1 MFQFTTTHVINS
13 DKDLTTGKELW
24 KANPNE
30 DANKSTLAI
39 KGINILKKA
48 NVTAIY
54 KRAFTEA
61 DPAKATIDLSSL
73 SALQEGDILRL
84 DIYIRPTES
93 DHSSY
98 YANDLNH
105 KGRPFT
111 VEFPWITDTTP
122 EDVTTAQQATAKNL
136 AKLINKYGLLMFG
149 DKLLTVEWSGAT
161 VVLTATTEFQRFH
174 VIDVYKFVD
183 NGGNVYAN
191 EWEKLSDIVTV
202 NPKGTEGFGT
212 YGYIMRNIKLP
223 TTEHLR
229 AFAPKQNEMPVPG
242 ALYNQYTIEYCVNRG
257 TLGTNAVGDQ
267 VTSVTH
273 IVLFVQKDLATSFET
288 ALDAIK
294 PAAGIETI

>member
-13 DKDLTTGKELW
+13 DKDLTTGKDLW
-24 KANPNE
+24 KPGEN
-30 DANKSTLAI
+30 TLTI
-39 KGINILKKA
+39 KGINTLKKA
-48 NVTAIY
+48 NITSIY
-54 KRAFTEA
+54 KAVGKSEQL
-61 DPAKATIDLSSL
+61 AKATIDLSSL
-73 SALQEGDILRL
+73 SSLQEGDILRL

-191 EWEKLSDIVTV
+191 EWEKLPDVVTV
-202 NPKGTEGFGT
+202 DPKGEEGFGT
-212 YGYIMRNIKLP
+212 YSYILRNIKLP

-229 AFAPKQNEMPVPG
+229 AFAPKQNEMPIPG
-242 ALYNQYTIEYCVNRG
+242 AVYNQYTIEYCVNRG
-257 TLGTNAVGDQ
+257 ILGTNAVGDQ

-273 IVLFVQKDLATSFET
+273 IVLFVKNDLATKFET
-288 ALDAIK
+288 ELNKIA
-294 PAAGIETI
+294 PEAGIQTKP

>member
-13 DKDLTTGKELW
+13 DKDLTTGKDLW
-24 KANPNE
+24 KAGEN
-30 DANKSTLAI
+30 TLTI
-39 KGINILKKA
+39 KGINTLKKA
-48 NVTAIY
+48 NVTSIY
-54 KRAFTEA
+54 KVVGKPEQL
-61 DPAKATIDLSSL
+61 AKATINLGDTVFDSMK
-73 SALQEGDILRL
+73 EGDILRL

-149 DKLLTVEWSGAT
+149 DKLLTVEWSGET

-174 VIDVYKFVD
+174 VIDLYKFVD

-191 EWEKLSDIVTV
+191 EWEKLPSTGVITI
-202 NPKGTEGFGT
+202 NPKGEEGFGT
-212 YGYIMRNIKLP
+212 YSYIMRNIKLP

-229 AFAPKQNEMPVPG
+229 AFAPKQNEMPIPG

-273 IVLFVQKDLATSFET
+273 VVLFVKNDLATKFET
-288 ALDAIK
+288 ALDKIK
-294 PAAGIETI
+294 PEAGIQTKP

>member
-13 DKDLTTGKELW
+13 DKDLTTGKDLW
-24 KANPNE
+24 KPGTNAL
-30 DANKSTLAI
+30 TI
-39 KGINILKKA
+39 KGINTLKKA
-48 NVTAIY
+48 NVVSIY
-54 KRAFTEA
+54 KAVGEEA
-61 DPAKATIDLSSL
+61 QLAKATITLNEEAVPFDTMK
-73 SALQEGDILRL
+73 EGDILRL

-111 VEFPWITDTTP
+111 VEFPWMTDGA
-122 EDVTTAQQATAKNL
+122 TTAANL

-149 DKLLTVEWSGAT
+149 DKLLTVEVSNK
-161 VVLTATTEFQRFH
+161 VVTLNATTEFQRFH
-174 VIDVYKFVD
+174 VIDLYKFVD

-191 EWEKLSDIVTV
+191 EWEKLPATGVITI
-202 NPKGTEGFGT
+202 NPKGKEGFGT
-212 YGYIMRNIKLP
+212 YSYILRNIKLP

-229 AFAPKQNEMPVPG
+229 AFAPKQNEMPIPG
-242 ALYNQYTIEYCVNRG
+242 AIYNQYTIEYCVNRG

-273 IVLFVQKDLATSFET
+273 IVLFVKNDLATKFET
-288 ALDAIK
+288 ELNKIA
-294 PAAGIETI
+294 PAAGIQTKP

>member
-13 DKDLTTGKELW
+13 DKDLTTGKDLW
-24 KANPNE
+24 TTPDEN
-30 DANKSTLAI
+30 TLII
-39 KGINILKKA
+39 KGINTLKKA
-48 NVTAIY
+48 NVTSIY
-54 KRAFTEA
+54 KAVGEKEQL
-61 DPAKATIDLSSL
+61 AKATITLNEEAAPFDTMK
-73 SALQEGDILRL
+73 EGDILRL

-111 VEFPWITDTTP
+111 VEFPWMTDGA
-122 EDVTTAQQATAKNL
+122 TTAANL

-149 DKLLTVEWSGAT
+149 DKLLTVEVSNK
-161 VVLTATTEFQRFH
+161 VVTLNATTEFQRFH
-174 VIDVYKFVD
+174 VIDLYKFVD

-191 EWEKLSDIVTV
+191 EWEKLPATGVITI
-202 NPKGTEGFGT
+202 NPKGKEGFGT
-212 YGYIMRNIKLP
+212 YSYILRNIKLP

-229 AFAPKQNEMPVPG
+229 AFAPKQNEMPIPG
-242 ALYNQYTIEYCVNRG
+242 AIYNQYTIEYCVNRG

-273 IVLFVQKDLATSFET
+273 IVLFVKNDLATKFET
-288 ALDAIK
+288 ELNKIA
-294 PAAGIETI
+294 PEAGIQTKP

>member
-24 KANPNE
+24 KAGEN
-30 DANKSTLAI
+30 TLTI
-39 KGINILKKA
+39 KGINTLKKA
-48 NVTAIY
+48 NVTAVY
-54 KRAFTEA
+54 KRVNK
-61 DPAKATIDLSSL
+61 PAKPAQVTINLGAAPFDTI
-73 SALQEGDILRL
+73 QEGDILRL

-111 VEFPWITDTTP
+111 VEFPWVTDAT
-122 EDVTTAQQATAKNL
+122 TTAENL

-149 DKLLTVEWSGAT
+149 DKLLTVEVAGA
-161 VVLTATTEFQRFH
+161 VVTLNATTEFQRFH

-191 EWEKLSDIVTV
+191 EWEKLPNAVTI
-202 NPKGTEGFGT
+202 NEKGVEGFGT
-212 YGYIMRNIKLP
+212 YSYIMRNIKLP

-267 VTSVTH
+267 VTSLTH
-273 IVLFVQKDLATSFET
+273 IVLFVKTDLATSFET
-288 ALDAIK
+288 ALGAITDSIK
-294 PAAGIETI
+294 TI

>member
-13 DKDLTTGKELW
+13 DKDLTTGKDLW
-24 KANPNE
+24 KPGTNAL
-30 DANKSTLAI
+30 TI
-39 KGINILKKA
+39 KGINTLKKA
-48 NVTAIY
+48 NVVSIY
-54 KRAFTEA
+54 KAVGEEA
-61 DPAKATIDLSSL
+61 QLAKATITLNEEAVPFDTMK
-73 SALQEGDILRL
+73 EGDILRL

-111 VEFPWITDTTP
+111 VEFPWMTDGA
-122 EDVTTAQQATAKNL
+122 TTAANL

-149 DKLLTVEWSGAT
+149 DKLLTVEVSNK
-161 VVLTATTEFQRFH
+161 VVTLNATTEFQRFH
-174 VIDVYKFVD
+174 VIDLYKFVD

-191 EWEKLSDIVTV
+191 EWEKLPATGVITI
-202 NPKGTEGFGT
+202 NPKGKEGFGT
-212 YGYIMRNIKLP
+212 YSYILRNIKLP

-229 AFAPKQNEMPVPG
+229 AFAPKQNEMPIPG
-242 ALYNQYTIEYCVNRG
+242 AIYNQYTIEYCVNRG

-273 IVLFVQKDLATSFET
+273 IVLFVKNDLATKFET
-288 ALDAIK
+288 ELNKIA
-294 PAAGIETI
+294 PEAGIQTKP

>member
-13 DKDLTTGKELW
+13 DKDLTTGKDLW
-24 KANPNE
+24 KPGTN
-30 DANKSTLAI
+30 SLTI
-39 KGINILKKA
+39 KGINTLKKA
-48 NVTAIY
+48 NVTSIY
-54 KRAFTEA
+54 KAVGKPEQL
-61 DPAKATIDLSSL
+61 AKATIDLSSL
-73 SALQEGDILRL
+73 STLQEGDILRL

-149 DKLLTVEWSGAT
+149 DKLLTVEWSDAT

-191 EWEKLSDIVTV
+191 EWEKLSDVVTV
-202 NPKGTEGFGT
+202 DPKGEEGFGT
-212 YGYIMRNIKLP
+212 YSYIMRNIKLP

-229 AFAPKQNEMPVPG
+229 AFAPKQNEMPIPG
-242 ALYNQYTIEYCVNRG
+242 AIYNQYTIEYCVNRG

-273 IVLFVQKDLATSFET
+273 IVLFVKNDLATKFET
-288 ALDAIK
+288 ELNKIA
-294 PAAGIETI
+294 PEAGIQTKP

>member
-13 DKDLTTGKELW
+13 DKDLTTGKDLW
-24 KANPNE
+24 KPGTNAL
-30 DANKSTLAI
+30 TI
-39 KGINILKKA
+39 KGINTLKKA
-48 NVTAIY
+48 NVTSIY
-54 KRAFTEA
+54 KAVGKPEQL
-61 DPAKATIDLSSL
+61 AKATIDLSSL
-73 SALQEGDILRL
+73 STLQEGDILRL

-161 VVLTATTEFQRFH
+161 VTLTATTEFQRFH

-191 EWEKLSDIVTV
+191 EWEKLSDVVTV
-202 NPKGTEGFGT
+202 DPKGEEGFGT
-212 YGYIMRNIKLP
+212 YSYIMRNIKLP

-229 AFAPKQNEMPVPG
+229 AFAPKQNEMPIPG
-242 ALYNQYTIEYCVNRG
+242 AIYNQYTIEYCVNRG

-273 IVLFVQKDLATSFET
+273 IVLFVKNDLATKFET
-288 ALDAIK
+288 ELNKIA
-294 PAAGIETI
+294 PEAGIQTKP

>member
-24 KANPNE
+24 KAGE
-30 DANKSTLAI
+30 DTLTI
-39 KGINILKKA
+39 KGINTLKKA
-48 NVTAIY
+48 NVTSIY
-54 KRAFTEA
+54 KTIGDPAV
-61 DPAKATIDLSSL
+61 PAKATIDLSSL
-73 SALQEGDILRL
+73 SSLQEGDILRL

-174 VIDVYKFVD
+174 VIDLYKFVD

-191 EWEKLSDIVTV
+191 EWEKLSDVVTV
-202 NPKGTEGFGT
+202 DPKGTEGFGT
-212 YGYIMRNIKLP
+212 YSYILRNIKLP

-229 AFAPKQNEMPVPG
+229 AFAPKQNEMPIPG
-242 ALYNQYTIEYCVNRG
+242 AIYNQYTIEYCVNRG

-273 IVLFVQKDLATSFET
+273 VVLFVKNDLATKFET
-288 ALDAIK
+288 ALNKIAPASGIQTK
-294 PAAGIETI
+294 P

>member
-13 DKDLTTGKELW
+13 DKDLTTGKDLW
-24 KANPNE
+24 KTGEN
-30 DANKSTLAI
+30 TLTI
-39 KGINILKKA
+39 KGINTLKKA
-48 NVTAIY
+48 NVTSIY
-54 KRAFTEA
+54 KAVGKPEQL
-61 DPAKATIDLSSL
+61 AKATIDLSSL
-73 SALQEGDILRL
+73 STLQEGDILRL

-174 VIDVYKFVD
+174 VIDIYKFVD

-191 EWEKLSDIVTV
+191 EWEKLSDVVTV
-202 NPKGTEGFGT
+202 DPKGQEGFGT
-212 YGYIMRNIKLP
+212 YSYILRNIKLP

-229 AFAPKQNEMPVPG
+229 AFAPKQNEMPIPG
-242 ALYNQYTIEYCVNRG
+242 AVYNQYTIEYCVNRG

-273 IVLFVQKDLATSFET
+273 IVLFVKNDLDTKFKT
-288 ALDAIK
+288 ALETIQ
-294 PAAGIETI
+294 PEAGIQTKS

>member
-13 DKDLTTGKELW
+13 DKDLTTGKDLW
-24 KANPNE
+24 KPGTN
-30 DANKSTLAI
+30 SLTI
-39 KGINILKKA
+39 KGINTLKKA
-48 NVTAIY
+48 NVTSIY
-54 KRAFTEA
+54 KAVGKPEQL
-61 DPAKATIDLSSL
+61 AKATIDLSSL
-73 SALQEGDILRL
+73 STLQEGDILRL

-161 VVLTATTEFQRFH
+161 VTLTATTEFQRFH

-191 EWEKLSDIVTV
+191 EWEKLSDVVTV
-202 NPKGTEGFGT
+202 DPKGEEGFGT
-212 YGYIMRNIKLP
+212 YSYIMRNIKLP

-229 AFAPKQNEMPVPG
+229 AFAPKQNEMPIPG
-242 ALYNQYTIEYCVNRG
+242 AIYNQYTIEYCVNRG

-273 IVLFVQKDLATSFET
+273 IVLFVKNDLATKFET
-288 ALDAIK
+288 ELNKIA
-294 PAAGIETI
+294 PEAGIQTKP

>member
-13 DKDLTTGKELW
+13 DKDLTTGKDLW
-24 KANPNE
+24 KTGEN
-30 DANKSTLAI
+30 TLTI
-39 KGINILKKA
+39 KGINTLKKA
-48 NVTAIY
+48 NVTSIY
-54 KRAFTEA
+54 KAVGKPEQL
-61 DPAKATIDLSSL
+61 AKATIDLSSL
-73 SALQEGDILRL
+73 STLQEGDILRL

-149 DKLLTVEWSGAT
+149 DKLLTVEWSGTT

-174 VIDVYKFVD
+174 VIDIYKFVD

-191 EWEKLSDIVTV
+191 EWEKLSDVVTV
-202 NPKGTEGFGT
+202 DPKGQEGFGT
-212 YGYIMRNIKLP
+212 YSYILRNIKLP
-223 TTEHLR
+223 TMEHLR
-229 AFAPKQNEMPVPG
+229 AFAPKQNEMPIPG
-242 ALYNQYTIEYCVNRG
+242 AVYNQYTIEYCVNRG

-273 IVLFVQKDLATSFET
+273 IVLFVKNDLDTKFKT
-288 ALDAIK
+288 ALETIQ
-294 PAAGIETI
+294 PEAGIQTKS

>member
-13 DKDLTTGKELW
+13 DKDLTTGKDLW
-24 KANPNE
+24 TPGEN
-30 DANKSTLAI
+30 TLTI
-39 KGINILKKA
+39 KGINTLKKA
-48 NVTAIY
+48 NVTSIY
-54 KRAFTEA
+54 KAVGEKEQL
-61 DPAKATIDLSSL
+61 AKVTINLGDTVFD
-73 SALQEGDILRL
+73 AMKEGDILRL

-174 VIDVYKFVD
+174 IIDLYKFID

-191 EWEKLSDIVTV
+191 EWEKLPSTDVITI
-202 NPKGTEGFGT
+202 NPKGKEGFGT
-212 YGYIMRNIKLP
+212 YSYILRNIKLP

-229 AFAPKQNEMPVPG
+229 AFAPKQNEMPIPG
-242 ALYNQYTIEYCVNRG
+242 AIYNQYTIEYCVNRG

-273 IVLFVQKDLATSFET
+273 IVLFVKNDLATKFET
-288 ALDAIK
+288 ELNKIA
-294 PAAGIETI
+294 PEAGIQTKP

>member
-13 DKDLTTGKELW
+13 DKDLTTGKDLW
-24 KANPNE
+24 KPGTNAL
-30 DANKSTLAI
+30 TI
-39 KGINILKKA
+39 KGINTLKKA
-48 NVTAIY
+48 NVVSIY
-54 KRAFTEA
+54 KAVGE
-61 DPAKATIDLSSL
+61 PEQLAKATITLNEEAAPFDTMK
-73 SALQEGDILRL
+73 EGDILRL

-111 VEFPWITDTTP
+111 VEFPWMTDGA
-122 EDVTTAQQATAKNL
+122 TTAANL

-149 DKLLTVEWSGAT
+149 DKLLTVEVSNK
-161 VVLTATTEFQRFH
+161 VVTLNATTEFQRFN
-174 VIDVYKFVD
+174 VIDLYKFVD

-191 EWEKLSDIVTV
+191 EWEKLPSTGVITV
-202 NPKGTEGFGT
+202 NPKGKEGFGT
-212 YGYIMRNIKLP
+212 YSYIMRNIKLP

-229 AFAPKQNEMPVPG
+229 AFAPKQNEMPIPG
-242 ALYNQYTIEYCVNRG
+242 AIYNQYTIEYCVNRG

-273 IVLFVQKDLATSFET
+273 VVLFVKNDLATKFET
-288 ALDAIK
+288 ELNKIA
-294 PAAGIETI
+294 PEAGIQTKP

>member
-24 KANPNE
+24 KAGEN
-30 DANKSTLAI
+30 TLLI
-39 KGINILKKA
+39 KGINTLKKA
-48 NVTAIY
+48 NVTSIY
-54 KRAFTEA
+54 KAIGEPA
-61 DPAKATIDLSSL
+61 QPAKATIDLSSL
-73 SALQEGDILRL
+73 SSLQEGDILRL

-191 EWEKLSDIVTV
+191 EWEKLSDVVTV
-202 NPKGTEGFGT
+202 DPKGKEGFGT
-212 YGYIMRNIKLP
+212 YSYIMRNIKLP

-229 AFAPKQNEMPVPG
+229 AFAPKQNEMPIPG
-242 ALYNQYTIEYCVNRG
+242 AIYNQYTIEYCVNRG

-273 IVLFVQKDLATSFET
+273 IVLFVKNDLATKFET
-288 ALDAIK
+288 DLAKIGAIQTK
-294 PAAGIETI
+294 P

>member
-13 DKDLTTGKELW
+13 DKDLTTGKDLW
-24 KANPNE
+24 TAGEN
-30 DANKSTLAI
+30 TLTI
-39 KGINILKKA
+39 KGINTLKKA
-48 NVTAIY
+48 NITSIY
-54 KRAFTEA
+54 KAVGKPEQL
-61 DPAKATIDLSSL
+61 AKATIDLSSL
-73 SALQEGDILRL
+73 SSLQEGDILRL

-191 EWEKLSDIVTV
+191 EWEKLPDVVTV
-202 NPKGTEGFGT
+202 DPKGEEGFGT
-212 YGYIMRNIKLP
+212 YSYILRNIKLP

-229 AFAPKQNEMPVPG
+229 AFAPKQNEMPIPG
-242 ALYNQYTIEYCVNRG
+242 AVYNQYTIEYCVNRG
-257 TLGTNAVGDQ
+257 ILGTNAVGDQ

-273 IVLFVQKDLATSFET
+273 IVLFVKNDLATKFET
-288 ALDAIK
+288 ELNKIA
-294 PAAGIETI
+294 PEAGIQTKP

>member
-13 DKDLTTGKELW
+13 DKDLTTGKDLW
-24 KANPNE
+24 TSGEN
-30 DANKSTLAI
+30 TLTI
-39 KGINILKKA
+39 KGINTLKKA
-48 NVTAIY
+48 NVTSIY
-54 KRAFTEA
+54 KAVGKPEQL
-61 DPAKATIDLSSL
+61 AKATIDLSSL
-73 SALQEGDILRL
+73 STLQEGDILRL

-93 DHSSY
+93 DHRSY

-174 VIDVYKFVD
+174 IIDLYKFVD

-191 EWEKLSDIVTV
+191 EWEKLPSTGVITI
-202 NPKGTEGFGT
+202 NPKGKEGFGT
-212 YGYIMRNIKLP
+212 YSYILRNIKLP

-229 AFAPKQNEMPVPG
+229 AFAPKQNEMPIPG
-242 ALYNQYTIEYCVNRG
+242 AIYNQYTIEYCVNRG

-273 IVLFVQKDLATSFET
+273 IVLFVKNDLATKFET
-288 ALDAIK
+288 ELNKIA
-294 PAAGIETI
+294 PEAGIQTKP

>member
-24 KANPNE
+24 KTGTNAL
-30 DANKSTLAI
+30 TI
-39 KGINILKKA
+39 KGINTLKKA
-48 NVTAIY
+48 NVTSIY
-54 KRAFTEA
+54 KAVGEPEQLA
-61 DPAKATIDLSSL
+61 QATITLNEEAAPFDTMK
-73 SALQEGDILRL
+73 EGDILRL
-84 DIYIRPTES
+84 DLYIRPTES

-111 VEFPWITDTTP
+111 VEFPWMTDGA
-122 EDVTTAQQATAKNL
+122 TTAANL

-149 DKLLTVEWSGAT
+149 DKLLTVEVSNK
-161 VVLTATTEFQRFH
+161 VVTLKATTEFQRFH
-174 VIDVYKFVD
+174 VIDLYKFVD

-191 EWEKLSDIVTV
+191 EWEKLPATGVITI
-202 NPKGTEGFGT
+202 NPKGKEGFGT
-212 YGYIMRNIKLP
+212 YSYIMRNIKLP

-229 AFAPKQNEMPVPG
+229 AFAPKQNEMPIPG
-242 ALYNQYTIEYCVNRG
+242 AIYNQYTIEYCVNRG

-273 IVLFVQKDLATSFET
+273 IVLFVKNDLATKFET
-288 ALDAIK
+288 ALEAIK
-294 PAAGIETI
+294 PTAGIQTKP